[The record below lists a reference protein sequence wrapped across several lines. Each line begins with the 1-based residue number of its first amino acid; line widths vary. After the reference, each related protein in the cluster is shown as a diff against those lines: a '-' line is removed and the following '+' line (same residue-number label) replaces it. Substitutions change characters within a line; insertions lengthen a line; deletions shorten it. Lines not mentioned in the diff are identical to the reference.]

1 MRRKSGSYA
10 EGLRERLR
18 DPAYAADYLTAAASE
33 GRDEL
38 LLALRDVARAHGMTL
53 VAKQAQRGRE
63 SLYKALSKGGN
74 PGLET
79 ILSVLD
85 AINVKLQFAAE

>member
-1 MRRKSGSYA
+1 MTRKSGRYA

-18 DPAYAADYLTAAASE
+18 DPAYAADYLTAAADE

-38 LLALRDVARAHGMTL
+38 LLALRDVARAHGMTR

-79 ILSVLD
+79 VLSVLD
-85 AINVKLQFAAE
+85 AVNLELRFAAK